1 MEIMGINKT
10 LNDTV
15 IEANLVTQKTL
26 NRRNNSA
33 YFSNEP
39 ISKKTEYEY
48 QTVFKRLEKLASE
61 SIGINKLDSIYKASA
76 IIEIARTTKTK
87 ATWFKRK
94 AAIFFCVKSR
104 IDDQINIPLERINQ
118 SLLDRDTEI
127 INLLETL
134 QPPYSDSQSESKKTF
149 FKRSGLRSKKNLLK
163 YLPEGWRDQIFEKLN
178 FRGCQEEEFLTLAI
192 SGCRPIELE
201 NGVYWELDQR
211 GMTATILGA
220 KRKAFSGQKFRKLT
234 FLVNSKITKRF
245 AQIVAECG
253 GKLFVQIKDKKDI
266 STHLAEIGRRIFPNL
281 KSNLTSYVFRHQ
293 FAADIKYQLSQ
304 PDCKISLE
312 DLAGAL
318 GHSTNEMQRIY
329 GHLKQSKGGMVDLIK
344 VEVERPVKI
353 KKIEALSKRPSTIKT
368 KAQPKFT

>member
-1 MEIMGINKT
+1 MGINKT

-15 IEANLVTQKTL
+15 IEANLVIRKSL
-26 NRRNNSA
+26 NRRKNSA

-39 ISKKTEYEY
+39 ISIKTKSEY

-61 SIGINKLDSIYKASA
+61 SRDLNTLDSIYKASA
-76 IIEIARTTKTK
+76 IIEIARSAKTK
-87 ATWFKRK
+87 VTWFKRK
-94 AAIFFCVKSR
+94 AAIFLCVLDR
-104 IDDQINIPLERINQ
+104 INDEINQPLEHINQ
-118 SLLDRDTEI
+118 HLLDRDTEI
-127 INLLETL
+127 INLLETM
-134 QPPYSDSQSESKKTF
+134 QPPYSGSQSESKKTF
-149 FKRSGLRSKKNLLK
+149 FKKSGLCSKKNLLK
-163 YLPEGWRDQIFEKLN
+163 YLPENWREQIFEILN
-178 FRGCQEEEFLTLAI
+178 FRGNQEEEFLTLAI
-192 SGCRPIELE
+192 SGCRPIELM
-201 NGVYWELDQR
+201 NGVSWELDQR
-211 GMTATILGA
+211 GLTATILGA

-234 FLVNSKITKRF
+234 FLVNSEITKRL

-266 STHLAEIGRRIFPNL
+266 STHLTEIGRKIFPNL

-304 PDCKISLE
+304 PYCKISLE

-353 KKIEALSKRPSTIKT
+353 KKIEALSKRPPTIKT
-368 KAQPKFT
+368 KARLKFT